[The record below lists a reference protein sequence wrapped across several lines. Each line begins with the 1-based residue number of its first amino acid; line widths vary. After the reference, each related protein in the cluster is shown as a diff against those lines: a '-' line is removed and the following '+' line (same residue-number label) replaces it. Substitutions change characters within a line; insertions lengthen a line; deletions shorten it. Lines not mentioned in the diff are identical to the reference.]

1 MAPRHRSIA
10 ALVLLS
16 ACATLPPERPIGEII
31 GPVIAAGRARMDSL
45 ALVAGATEAIK
56 SVTPAAPPPN
66 SRLREVPLTYLDSLG
81 ATSLLQSLFASPS
94 IPVTFATPSNPVGFA
109 TPSNAVGFANPP
121 NPAGGLRFAVL
132 GRRSMVLLSG
142 DTSLVAAAAA
152 ALARADQ
159 PNPHILLEA
168 LVIELDRQTLLAL
181 GLSLDSLAKGTI
193 KNGAINIGDVE
204 NPAVVFTSTLGTNAA
219 QTFRASIQALE
230 SEQRAHVVARPFV
243 SARSGDSAGI
253 TIGRDRYIVTGSAA
267 GLGNL
272 GSQQVTTGVILHFVP
287 VALPDS
293 QVLVALNVEQ
303 SVFIPTEGNEA
314 VQVDKQ
320 TANTRMQVRSGQ
332 TIVIGGLT
340 LQRDERF
347 VSGLPWFARIP
358 VIGSLFGQRG
368 TSVNDQDVIILITPW
383 VWQPGTLLPPR

>member
-1 MAPRHRSIA
+1 M
-10 ALVLLS
+10 LLS
-16 ACATLPPERPIGEII
+16 ACATLPPERPVGEVI
-31 GPVIAAGRARMDSL
+31 GPIIAAGRARMDSL
-45 ALVAGATEAIK
+45 ARVAAATQAI
-56 SVTPAAPPPN
+56 TPVPPPAPPPN
-66 SRLREVPLTYLDSLG
+66 PRLREVPLTYLDSLG
-81 ATSLLQSLFASPS
+81 ATYVMQSLFGNPSPVGF
-94 IPVTFATPSNPVGFA
+94 PTPTNPVGFA
-109 TPSNAVGFANPP
+109 TPSNVVGSATPSTAIGFANPP

-193 KNGAINIGDVE
+193 KTGAIDIGDLG
-204 NPAVVFTSTLGTNAA
+204 NPAVAFTSALGTNAA

-230 SEQRAHVVARPFV
+230 NEQRAHVVARPFL

-267 GLGNL
+267 GLGTI

-293 QVLVALNVEQ
+293 QVLVALDVEQ

-320 TANTRMQVRSGQ
+320 TANTTMQVRSGQ

-347 VSGLPWFARIP
+347 ASGLPWFAKIP
-358 VIGSLFGQRG
+358 IIGSLFGQRG
-368 TSVNDQDVIILITPW
+368 TNVKNQDVIILVTPW
-383 VWQPGTLLPPR
+383 LWQPGTRLPTQ